1 MSQQDVRTARVLED
15 VSEKINGDV
24 VLAVEDGYY
33 NKSEILEV
41 TGDGTFEILPTCE
54 DGACRV
60 VKGITIT
67 GEGNTGTA
75 KVMDDGNLLFL
86 NYFSVNSRT
95 NTISQYRRIIE
106 DDSVVV
112 VTEGRGEN
120 HKTFVVVTYYNL
132 D

>member
-15 VSEKINGDV
+15 VSENINGDII
-24 VLAVEDGYY
+24 LAVEDGYY
-33 NKSEILEV
+33 NKSEIIEV

-54 DGACRV
+54 DGMCRV

-67 GEGNTGTA
+67 GKGNTGTA
-75 KVMDDGNLLFL
+75 MVMDGQDLLFL

-95 NTISQYRRIIE
+95 NTTSQYRRRIE
-106 DDSVVV
+106 NDSVNL
-112 VTEGRGEN
+112 VTEGRGDNE
-120 HKTFVVVTYYNL
+120 TFVVLTYYNL